1 MKTKSRY
8 RNVSRTVE
16 SVDWCSSA
24 SFILL
29 CTFFG
34 FGLFMHGY
42 MFEMEYLLAGGFL
55 FASGAFLLLLRRP
68 ISIPFWL
75 LFALIVCYAS
85 DIFIAV
91 NRQNALE
98 VTWRVSLSLSLILAA
113 SRMTTEHFRTFL
125 RWLVYSCSVLV
136 CVGLL
141 LNQFRE
147 GRFEGL
153 LEYANAWG
161 ILLLTVLSLAAM
173 FYAAE
178 AKHHY
183 LFISFTL
190 SLGIGLTG
198 SRTVLVL
205 MIFFVFFQS
214 ILSGKHKFVA
224 YLRLLGACA
233 AGMSCAFT
241 YSISFWAFIGT
252 VTIGLAFLV
261 YVHRAGPKTVIAG
274 IPICLIGLLLFLSS
288 IPASVLSTRIG
299 HLSNHASEWTSRLG
313 YYRDALRLI
322 HISPWFGNGGGSWS
336 VLEYKWQTAA
346 YAIRFLHN
354 HWLET
359 WIETGIIGLLI
370 YLAIA
375 GFFLVRG
382 AVLWYYAD
390 KEERTWLAGLMTS
403 QICLLAHS
411 TFDFTFSYPLLFGL
425 WVVLGTALTA
435 KSVRMN
441 KNSDRLTRLIQ
452 GGSATGFAVAAVIC
466 TILAFSEAYYHQA
479 EQLATNEQD
488 PRKVL
493 SLLKSSS
500 QLTPY
505 PAKQHEMAARL
516 LLNHSQEGGNAS
528 DLERAKMEVN
538 QAIVLNPQDIHTLF
552 LQNQILFANGE
563 KQQAADN
570 LRILARQYRFRAEIR
585 NELKRMDNIKL
596 ILNGHPISVD
606 QPLVLR
612 NGDVLVPIRSVGEFL
627 GIKTDWNAVT
637 QTVNGAKGK
646 THLSVKVGESGAIVN
661 GIHVPLDPPIEM
673 IGGYVMVPLRFLGE
687 TFGVSVSWS
696 DVDSTAK
703 ITVH

>member
-8 RNVSRTVE
+8 RNVPRTEE

-29 CTFFG
+29 CSFFG
-34 FGLFMHGY
+34 FGLFMHGF
-42 MFEMEYLLAGGFL
+42 MFEMEYLLSGGFI
-55 FASGAFLLLLRRP
+55 FALGAFLLLFRGP
-68 ISIPFWL
+68 IAISFWL
-75 LFALIVCYAS
+75 LLALTVCYAS
-85 DIFIAV
+85 VSIIAV
-91 NRQNALE
+91 NRQSALE
-98 VTWRVSLSLSLILAA
+98 VTWRVSLSLPLILAA
-113 SRMTTEHFRTFL
+113 SRMTTDHFRTFL
-125 RWLVYSCSVLV
+125 RLLVYSCSAFV

-161 ILLLTVLSLAAM
+161 ILLLAVLSLAAM

-178 AKHHY
+178 SKYHY

-190 SLGIGLTG
+190 SIGIGLTG
-198 SRTVLVL
+198 SRIVLVL
-205 MIFFVFFQS
+205 MIFFVFFQT
-214 ILSGKHKFVA
+214 ILSGKHKFIT
-224 YLRLLGACA
+224 YLRLMGACV

-241 YSISFWAFIGT
+241 YSISIWAFIGT
-252 VTIGLAFLV
+252 VMLSSALLV
-261 YVHRAGPKTVIAG
+261 YAHRAGRKTVIAG
-274 IPICLIGLLLFLSS
+274 IPICLIGLFVFLSS
-288 IPASVLSTRIG
+288 IPASHLSTRVG

-322 HISPWFGNGGGSWS
+322 HISPWYGNGGGSWS

-375 GFFLVRG
+375 GYFLVRG
-382 AVLWYYAD
+382 AALWYYAD

-425 WVVLGTALTA
+425 WVVLGTGLTV

-441 KNSDRLTRLIQ
+441 KNSHRFSRLIQ
-452 GGSATGFAVAAVIC
+452 GGGAIGFTVVAVIC

-479 EQLATNEQD
+479 EQLATKEQD
-488 PRKVL
+488 PKEIL

-505 PAKQHEMAARL
+505 PAKQHEMVARL
-516 LLNHSQEGGNAS
+516 LLNHFQKEGNKS
-528 DLERAKMEVN
+528 DLVRAKTEVN

-552 LQNQILFANGE
+552 LQNQILFASGE

-570 LRILARQYRFRAEIR
+570 LRILAGQYRFRAEIR
-585 NELKRMDNIKL
+585 SELKRMDTIKL
-596 ILNGHPISVD
+596 ILNGYPISVD
-606 QPLVLR
+606 QPSVLR
-612 NGDVLVPIRSVGEFL
+612 NGEVLVPIRSVGELL

-637 QTVNGAKGK
+637 RTVNGIKGK
-646 THLSVKVGESGAIVN
+646 THLSVKVGDSGAIVN
-661 GIHVPLDPPIEM
+661 GTHVPLDSPIEM
-673 IGGYVMVPLRFLGE
+673 IGGNVMVPLRFLGE
-687 TFGVSVSWS
+687 TFGVSVSWNA
-696 DVDSTAK
+696 VDSTAK
-703 ITVH
+703 ITVN